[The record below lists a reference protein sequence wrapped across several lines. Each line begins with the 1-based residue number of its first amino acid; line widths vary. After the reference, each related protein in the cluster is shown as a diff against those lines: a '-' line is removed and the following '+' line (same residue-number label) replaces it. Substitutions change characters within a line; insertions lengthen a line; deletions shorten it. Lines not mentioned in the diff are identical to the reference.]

1 MPTLIVPASGQR
13 IWLHVRTPHSI
24 LQHSALCTLRS
35 ALKKAALAIL
45 PILLCSCTTTT
56 VKQTWKSPNCP
67 AGPVKKVAVVAVADQ
82 MSVRPG
88 LENRFAREI
97 GQQGQPAMATVKL
110 MSLAQIKENKEQAVK
125 LLREAGADSILIVRL
140 VDKATYYQ
148 QARTTQATVTPV
160 ITSSYGY
167 GWYGYYEVVFMD
179 LGAQHYNVRDDL
191 FIDSSLFDL
200 DSGERLWSA
209 QSRTVVKENADKLV
223 VADELVAKV
232 TEAMRKDGVI
242 R

>member
-1 MPTLIVPASGQR
+1 MPILVVPASGPR
-13 IWLHVRTPHSI
+13 IWIRLRTPHST
-24 LQHSALCTLRS
+24 LRHSALCTLHS

-45 PILLCSCTTTT
+45 PILLCSCATTT

-82 MSVRPG
+82 MNVRPG
-88 LENRFAREI
+88 LENRFARDI

-110 MSLAQIKENKEQAVK
+110 ISLAQIKENKEQAAK

-140 VDKATYYQ
+140 VDKETYFRQAPATP
-148 QARTTQATVTPV
+148 ATMTPV
-160 ITSSYGY
+160 FTGSDGY
-167 GWYGYYEVVFMD
+167 GWFAYYDFVFMNQ
-179 LGAQHYNVRDDL
+179 GAQHYTLRDDL

-200 DSGERLWSA
+200 NSGERLWSA
-209 QSRTVVKENADKLV
+209 QSRTVLKENADKLV